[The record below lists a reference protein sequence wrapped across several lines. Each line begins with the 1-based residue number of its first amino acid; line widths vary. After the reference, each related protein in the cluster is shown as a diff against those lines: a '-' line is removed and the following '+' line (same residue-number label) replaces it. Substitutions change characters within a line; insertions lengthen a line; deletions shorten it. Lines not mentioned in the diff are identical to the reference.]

1 MATTSTTHPP
11 ATPKAAPKT
20 PRRRGPGSGSPWL
33 WLLPLGTVLLLVL
46 AYPVIEIVRL
56 SFTDASLVS
65 GEPYRVTTDTYE
77 SLLLGTDFRHT
88 LGVTFLFVLFSVV
101 FQLLLGL
108 AVALLVHGAERRN
121 LRGAVATRT
130 VVLAAWAVPGV
141 IIGVIWSLLYQE
153 TDSGIL
159 NHGLSLL
166 GFSGSTPFL
175 SDPDLALVSVIV
187 ANIWRGTA
195 LSMILCYAG
204 LKTVP
209 EEVYEAARV
218 DGASPPQTLL
228 RVTLPI
234 MLPIL
239 TVNLVLATVETFN
252 SFDMVLSLTGGGP
265 GTATQVLALDVY
277 DQIFNQLNLGRGA
290 AMAVVLMLLNVCAI
304 GLYVRLAERQEG
316 QA

>member
-1 MATTSTTHPP
+1 MKTTTTEL
-11 ATPKAAPKT
+11 
-20 PRRRGPGSGSPWL
+20 RRGTAAAKPSAWP
-33 WLLPLGTVLLLVL
+33 WLLPLGAVLLLVL
-46 AYPVIEIVRL
+46 VYPVIEIVRL
-56 SFTDASLVS
+56 SFTDASLVT
-65 GEPYRVTTDTYE
+65 GEPYRVTADTYA
-77 SLLLGTDFRHT
+77 SLFQGTDFRHT
-88 LGVTFLFVLFSVV
+88 LQVTFLFVLFSVV

-108 AVALLVHGAERRN
+108 AVALVVHGAERRG
-121 LRGAVATRT
+121 LRGVVATRA
-130 VVLAAWAVPGV
+130 VVLTAWAVPGV

-153 TDSGIL
+153 TRSGIL
-159 NHGLSLL
+159 NHGLSLV
-166 GFSGSTPFL
+166 GFSGTTPFL

-218 DGASPPQTLL
+218 DGAGRLQTLL
-228 RVTLPI
+228 RVTLPL

-239 TVNLVLATVETFN
+239 TMNLVLATVETFN

-277 DQIFNQLNLGRGA
+277 DQIFRQLNLGRGA
-290 AMAVVLMLLNVCAI
+290 AMAVVLMIVNVVVIA
-304 GLYVRLAERQEG
+304 LYLRLVQRQERS
-316 QA
+316 A